1 MYIHLLHNVMTCS
14 DYKWKLDPSDWLYI
28 LEECNKLLGIGSF
41 QEHDDMPYCK
51 TCYGKLFGPKG
62 YGFAGG
68 SAGLSANR
76 DDVNT
81 DEVQMRF
88 VKSR

>member
-1 MYIHLLHNVMTCS
+1 MYCMYV
-14 DYKWKLDPSDWLYI
+14 LYVCTVLMYCI
-28 LEECNKLLGIGSF
+28 CYLEECDKLLSVGGY
-41 QEHDDMPYCK
+41 QEHDDMPFCK

-76 DDVNT
+76 DDDTLEQVT
-81 DEVQMRF
+81 MRW
-88 VKSR
+88 V